1 MKPGKIEA
9 GSPFPK
15 ISLQSLDGGT
25 AEIGQPTGD
34 TDWKMV
40 VVYRG
45 RHCPLCTK
53 YLNQLETYKQQL
65 LDNRIDLVAV
75 SADSKS
81 QLQSHLEKL
90 DVSFPLCYGL
100 TIEQMEE
107 LGLYISIPRSDKE
120 TDHPAVIPPD
130 SKERKAID
138 PQRECIYCG
147 LCYSA
152 CSVAGL
158 DGGFLGPA
166 ALNRAFVVESD
177 SREIHA
183 PTEGVP
189 PAATCL
195 LREKPVTHLYKSCP
209 KFESAIERMMT
220 NLSIILAT

>member
-1 MKPGKIEA
+1 VNELLDSTQRCDTEPMMKPGKIEA

-81 QLQSHLEKL
+81 QLESHLEKL
-90 DVSFPLCYGL
+90 HVSFPLCYGL

-120 TDHPAVIPPD
+120 TDHPFAEPGLFVINDKGQVQVVDISNIPFVRP
-130 SKERKAID
+130 ELEA
-138 PQRECIYCG
+138 
-147 LCYSA
+147 L
-152 CSVAGL
+152 VAGL
-158 DGGFLGPA
+158 GRIKDPENDYPIRGTY
-166 ALNRAFVVESD
+166 R
-177 SREIHA
+177 
-183 PTEGVP
+183 
-189 PAATCL
+189 
-195 LREKPVTHLYKSCP
+195 
-209 KFESAIERMMT
+209 
-220 NLSIILAT
+220 